1 MQNEPSSLSA
11 CMRAAAQGQRGAFV
25 DDLSHMVQCE
35 SPTNDDQA
43 FPLLFDWLTTALGPL
58 GFHCRRHPSD
68 EEAHVL
74 LAAHPNG
81 SGHQLIITHVD
92 TVWPRGTLAEM
103 PFIVDGNV
111 IRGPGVFD
119 MKGGV
124 CMLLAALRVLR
135 ELELEPS
142 LFPLILFSTDEETGS
157 DRSRDII
164 ERCAQTSRR
173 AFVLEPALGL
183 DGKLKSARKGIGRYH
198 VVVEGQAAHAGL
210 DPDGGA
216 SAILEM
222 SHVVQTLFALN
233 NPARGIT
240 VNVGTI
246 DGGLRSNVIAPTA
259 SADVEIRVRTAD
271 DASSLHRA
279 VNAITAMNSKCQIKI
294 NGGFDRP
301 PMEATKGNMA
311 LVNRAL
317 KIANELGIPLDH
329 GAAGGA
335 SDGNFTSQFC
345 PTLDGLGAVGD
356 GAHASHEHLLIEETL
371 DRVALLAALLLEP

>member
-1 MQNEPSSLSA
+1 MLNDAPLSA
-11 CMRAAAQGQRGAFV
+11 MIHAAARAQRDAFV
-25 DDLSHMVQCE
+25 DDLRHLVQCE
-35 SPTNDDQA
+35 SPTNDEHA
-43 FPLLFDWLTTALGPL
+43 FPLLFDWLTTALSPL
-58 GFHCRRHPSD
+58 SFHCRRHPSGGSPD
-68 EEAHVL
+68 VL
-74 LAAHPNG
+74 IAARTNDD
-81 SGHQLIITHVD
+81 GHQLVVTHLD
-92 TVWPRGTLAEM
+92 TVWPRGTLATM
-103 PFIVDGNV
+103 PFTVDGNV

-119 MKGGV
+119 MKGGI
-124 CMLLAALRVLR
+124 CMLLAALRILNK
-135 ELELEPS
+135 LDLEPS
-142 LFPLILFSTDEETGS
+142 VFPLLLFSSDEETGS
-157 DRSRDII
+157 DRSREII
-164 ERCAQTSRR
+164 ERCARTSRR

-183 DGKLKSARKGIGRYH
+183 EGKLKSARKGIGRYE

-259 SADVEIRVRTAD
+259 SADVEIRVRTAK
-271 DASSLHRA
+271 DADSLHRA
-279 VNAITAMNSKCQIKI
+279 INTVMPQNSKCRVKVS
-294 NGGFDRP
+294 GSFDRP
-301 PMEATKGNMA
+301 PMEATTGNMA
-311 LVNRAL
+311 LVNGAL
-317 KIANELGIPLDH
+317 AIAGELGIELDH

-356 GAHASHEHLLIEETL
+356 GAHASHEHLLLNETL
-371 DRVALLAALLLEP
+371 DRVALLTALLLEP